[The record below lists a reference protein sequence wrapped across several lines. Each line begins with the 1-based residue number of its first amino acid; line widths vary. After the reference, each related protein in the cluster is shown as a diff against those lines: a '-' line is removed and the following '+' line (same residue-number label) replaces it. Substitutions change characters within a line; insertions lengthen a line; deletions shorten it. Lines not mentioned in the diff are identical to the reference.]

1 MKNHTIFEGAA
12 TALITPFNANG
23 VDYPALKR
31 LIDWQIEEG
40 IDALVI
46 CGTTGEG
53 STMTDA
59 EHKEVLRFSL
69 EVAAGRVPMIA
80 GTGSNDTAY
89 AVQMTQHACQLGY
102 DAVLVVT
109 PYYNKATQNG
119 LVAHYTAIAQA
130 STKPIIVYNVPSRT
144 GVNITPATYA
154 KMAKVPNI
162 AAIKEANGNI
172 SSIVET
178 ATLVGDVMDIYS
190 GNDDQIVPVMACGGK
205 GVISVLSNLLPKET
219 SLMCHKMLEGDVTG
233 AMEMQKKYL
242 ALTNAL
248 FSEVNPIPAKAA
260 MAAMGFGEN
269 YLRLPLTPMEQA
281 NEQHLLACMRQVGI
295 DV

>member
-1 MKNHTIFEGAA
+1 MKNNTIFEGAA
-12 TALITPFNANG
+12 TALITPMNKDG
-23 VDYPALKR
+23 VDYPRLKK

-53 STMTDA
+53 STMTDE

-89 AVQMTQHACQLGY
+89 AVQMTEHACQLGY
-102 DAVLVVT
+102 DGVLVVT

-119 LVAHYTAIAQA
+119 LVAHYTAIAEA

-144 GVNITPATYA
+144 GVSIAPATYA

-172 SSIVET
+172 SSVVET
-178 ATLVGDVMDIYS
+178 ATLVGDTMDIYS
-190 GNDDQIVPVMACGGK
+190 GNDDQIVPIMACGGK
-205 GVISVLSNLLPKET
+205 GVISVLSNVLPKET
-219 SLMCHKMLEGDVTG
+219 SLMCHKMLEGDVVG

-260 MAAMGFGEN
+260 MAAMGFCEN
-269 YLRLPLTPMEQA
+269 YVRLPLTVMEQVH
-281 NEQHLLACMRQVGI
+281 EEHLLQCMREVGI
-295 DV
+295 NV